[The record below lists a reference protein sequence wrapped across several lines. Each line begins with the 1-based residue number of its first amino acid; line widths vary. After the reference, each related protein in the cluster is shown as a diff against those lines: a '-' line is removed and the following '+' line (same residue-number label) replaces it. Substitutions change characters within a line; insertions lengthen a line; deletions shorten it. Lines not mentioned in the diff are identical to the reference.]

1 VGRVSN
7 SLKNTGATP
16 GLAIHATTT
25 VGDITA
31 RSR

>member
-7 SLKNTGATP
+7 SLKNTGTP
-16 GLAIHATTT
+16 ELAIHATTT

-31 RSR
+31 SSR